1 MVQPRRNDLLGVQ
14 ALRAIAALLVVAYHA
29 VEQWTTRMPD
39 YGPGQYWPNGSAGVD
54 IFFVI
59 SGLVMTISV
68 QRNAG
73 RAHPAWTFAKDRII
87 RIVPLYW
94 IVTTVKIAA
103 VAAVPALVSR
113 TSLDPL
119 YVAGSYALLP
129 LYKDSVLIPPVLP
142 VGWTLTYEMFFYIL
156 VTVALVTRVPLSRIS
171 APVLIAVMAYAAI
184 TRSDGFANTIV
195 LEFLFGIAIGHA
207 VPRLQS
213 LPAAVS
219 LATGAIAFLLLVAV
233 PVGDDL
239 LRPIT
244 WGVPAAV
251 IVASVVSAEM
261 TLRHMIPRWLLAAGN
276 ASYATYLTHGFVV
289 PAVFIL
295 CARSI
300 GFEPAGLAATII
312 LSLFVSAVAGQI
324 THYVV
329 EQPLL
334 LRLRTRRPVS
344 TLPAP
349 G

>member
-1 MVQPRRNDLLGVQ
+1 MAQPRRTDLLGVQ
-14 ALRAIAALLVVAYHA
+14 ALRAVAALLVVAYHA
-29 VEQWTTRMPD
+29 VEQWTTRMPG
-39 YGPGQYWPNGSAGVD
+39 YGPGEFWPNGSAGVD

-68 QRNAG
+68 QRNATRG
-73 RAHPAWTFAKDRII
+73 HPARAFARDRLL

-94 IVTTVKIAA
+94 IVTTVKVAT
-103 VAAVPALVSR
+103 VAAVPALAAR

-129 LYKDSVLIPPVLP
+129 LYDGSVLIPPVLP

-156 VTVALVTRVPLSRIS
+156 VTAALILRKPLVPIC
-171 APVLIAVMAYAAI
+171 APVLIAVAAFTVI
-184 TRSDGFANTIV
+184 MRTNGFANTIV
-195 LEFLFGIAIGHA
+195 LEFLFGIAIGRSI
-207 VPRLQS
+207 PRLQS
-213 LPAAVS
+213 VPPVISLTVCSAAM
-219 LATGAIAFLLLVAV
+219 LLLVSV
-233 PVGDDL
+233 PVGGAL
-239 LRPIT
+239 LRPLT

-251 IVASVVSAEM
+251 IVATVVAAEM
-261 TLRHMIPRWLLAAGN
+261 SLRRAVPRWLLAAGN

-289 PAVFIL
+289 PAVFLL

-312 LSLFVSAVAGQI
+312 VSLFVSGVAGQL
-324 THYVV
+324 THYAI

-334 LRLRTRRPVS
+334 FRLRSGRPVS